1 MVKCGYWEK
10 GNPIPVKI
18 FQTLQEKSSTT
29 QILFQ
34 KQHNSL
40 SKGNPRSDFVEGK
53 TSDDIYSRW
62 GIGAAAHRV
71 PSGQIYPSNYK
82 TNVGKSATYDR

>member
-1 MVKCGYWEK
+1 MLV
-10 GNPIPVKI
+10 
-18 FQTLQEKSSTT
+18 TL
-29 QILFQ
+29 
-34 KQHNSL
+34 L